1 MSMRERSA
9 IRWAMDKAKDLVREV
24 AGTVEGNEEAKAEGC
39 LERRSLA
46 LRVVPDST
54 LCFC

>member
-39 LERRSLA
+39 LDREEA
-46 LRVVPDST
+46 FEKVVGRQ
-54 LCFC
+54 